1 MVWAPNTSAWASSPL
16 AHATASSLAAALL
29 PFSFFFLKKTVL
41 SFRVG
46 VQLPRRISSI
56 NFQLVDMST
65 TTLQHGGAGWPPQR
79 IGRTCA
85 KGQNCSTKTLAI
97 DLAIDWLSSGGS
109 KSLNLNPSRAVGELR
124 APRASPPRDPSWL
137 CLFPTHNTAVMLCT
151 ICLDE
156 NRAAL
161 GWLAQPVGVQPARVG
176 FSES

>member
-1 MVWAPNTSAWASSPL
+1 MGQQPTRACNCLFARCCSSPL
-16 AHATASSLAAALL
+16 
-29 PFSFFFLKKTVL
+29 FFFFLKN
-41 SFRVG
+41 SPF
-46 VQLPRRISSI
+46 LPCRCSTSTSD
-56 NFQLVDMST
+56 LVNQFPTCRYVNHDAAAV
-65 TTLQHGGAGWPPQR
+65 QHGGAGWPPQR

-161 GWLAQPVGVQPARVG
+161 GWLAQSVGVQ
-176 FSES
+176 FS